1 MSSVLSVVPKTIDPA
16 IVERVLLHGDL
27 SKLTPAQKVSY
38 YGAVCDSV
46 GLNPLTQ
53 PFQYLVLNGRE
64 VLYALR
70 AATDQL
76 RAIHEV
82 SVQITARELVDDCY
96 VVSARA
102 TLPNGRTDD
111 DSGAVAVAGLKGE
124 SRANAMMKA
133 ATKAKRRVTLS
144 ICGLGMLDETEVTDL
159 PGAIVTTA
167 AEVPLPPLPRT
178 VVDAETGEEVA
189 AEEAPMPPPGFYYVS
204 GYEFNDPWH
213 EASLVGWA
221 ADGSSLRVSTKLP
234 AVGKLL
240 AKADARG
247 LPIKGGDAEITIK
260 ANRKGE
266 GYLNKVT
273 FFDAAQPEV
282 R

>member
-1 MSSVLSVVPKTIDPA
+1 MSTTLSVVPKTIDPA
-16 IVERVLLHGDL
+16 IVEHVLLHGDL
-27 SKLTPAQKVSY
+27 SQLDPQQRVSY

-46 GLNPLTQ
+46 GLNPLTK
-53 PFQYLVLNGRE
+53 PFEFITLNGKL

-82 SVQITARELVDDCY
+82 SIQFTAREVVEDSY
-96 VVSARA
+96 VVTARA
-102 TLPNGRTDD
+102 TLPNGRSDEAI
-111 DSGAVAVAGLKGE
+111 GAVAIAGLKGE
-124 SRANAMMKA
+124 ARANAMMKA
-133 ATKAKRRVTLS
+133 ETKAKRRVTLA
-144 ICGLGMLDETEVTDL
+144 IVGLGMLDESEVATIPD
-159 PGAIVTTA
+159 VS
-167 AEVPLPPLPRT
+167 VSPPTPT

-189 AEEAPMPPPGFYYVS
+189 AAEAPIPPPGFYYVS

-221 ADGSSLRVSTKLP
+221 ADGSSLRVSTKLE

-247 LPIKGGDAEITIK
+247 LPIKGGDEEITIK

-266 GYLNKVT
+266 GYLNRVM